1 MQAVLRDGFCTK
13 HKTLDWRVAD
23 ALYCHNPKAAAYARR
38 GATMPPTDRL
48 NEGSL
53 GLTESIIMGVAGTAP
68 AFSIAAT
75 TATLAAAVGTLSPAS
90 LICCGLIMFG
100 VTFSYMHLNRIN
112 PNAGASYAWV
122 GSIFNPWLG
131 FFAGW
136 ALLVASAVF
145 MVSGTI
151 PAATAALLLFWP
163 QLAQDPA
170 TVTFVAAGWLLAV
183 GAVLTRGIKPT
194 SYTQVV
200 MTGIEVIVLVLIV
213 AMAAIKFG
221 AVPVRPLSASWFSVM
236 AFTPKLFAAGALTA
250 LFFFWGWDVTLNLNE
265 ETRNASHAP
274 GRAAIWAMIIV
285 LLLFVSFAT
294 ITLMV
299 LDDREIEQSGTNVV
313 FAVAEKLFPKPWSYM
328 AVIAVMLSSI
338 GTLETSILQF
348 TRTMYAQGR
357 DGVLHP
363 RYALLHKTWRTP
375 WAATAMITLLGIIFL
390 FLSSRFPTVNLII
403 RDSVNAIGFQ
413 VAFYYGLTGLA
424 CAWNYR
430 RQALHS
436 AYDLVFLVLWPL
448 LSAAF
453 LFFIAAYSIP
463 TFDLTTNVVG
473 LGGIVIGII
482 PLLLNKRR
490 IKP

>member
-1 MQAVLRDGFCTK
+1 M
-13 HKTLDWRVAD
+13 HKE
-23 ALYCHNPKAAAYARR
+23 ALLQK
-38 GATMPPTDRL
+38 D
-48 NEGSL
+48 SL
-53 GLTESIIMGVAGTAP
+53 GIGESIIMGVAGTAP

-75 TATLAAAVGTLSPAS
+75 TTTLFSAVGTLAPAS
-90 LICCGLIMFG
+90 LLFCGLIMFG

-112 PNAGASYAWV
+112 PNAGAAYTWV
-122 GSIFNPWLG
+122 GNIFNPVLG
-131 FFAGW
+131 FFVGW
-136 ALLVASAVF
+136 ALLVASIVF

-151 PAATAALLLFWP
+151 PAATATLLLFRP
-163 QLAQDPA
+163 ELAGNPA
-170 TVTFVAAGWLLAV
+170 VVTFVAAGWLIAV
-183 GAVLTRGIKPT
+183 SAVLVKGIKPT

-200 MTGIEVIVLVLIV
+200 MTGIEVVVLVLIV
-213 AMAAIKFG
+213 SVAVMKFG
-221 AVPVRPLSASWFSVM
+221 GTSVRPFSLKWFSP
-236 AFTPKLFAAGALTA
+236 AEFTPQLFSTGALTA
-250 LFFFWGWDVTLNLNE
+250 LFFFWGWDVTVNLNE
-265 ETRNASHAP
+265 ETKDSSQAP
-274 GRAAIWAMIIV
+274 GRGALWAMVIV
-285 LLLFVSFAT
+285 LLLFMSFVT

-299 LDDREIEQSGTNVV
+299 LTDKEIEQTSTNIV

-375 WAATAMITLLGIIFL
+375 WVATAVIPILGVIFL
-390 FLSSRFPTVNLII
+390 FLSSYSPSVNLII
-403 RDSVNAIGFQ
+403 KDSVNAIGFQ

-424 CAWNYR
+424 CAWHYR
-430 RQALHS
+430 KQVFHS
-436 AYDLVFLVLWPL
+436 TYNFVFLVLWPI

-473 LGGIVIGII
+473 LGGLVIGIV
-482 PLLLNKRR
+482 PLLLNRKRVQ
-490 IKP
+490 P